1 MPQRVTPPP
10 GCERVQYRSS
20 VITLFTLYA
29 IAFVEEIAIIAVAL
43 RGKLTPRSNAD
54 DSLDTVDCWLQL
66 GVLCAGSIFDWHKRR
81 LVRPLLYLRLV
92 SVVMETGVLGPC
104 TASVMRRCVPA
115 HCAALCLLH
124 PPTGRMMCLLICSVD
139 HYNRAAGQTLHRWHL

>member
-10 GCERVQYRSS
+10 GYERVQYRSS
-20 VITLFTLYA
+20 VISLFALYV
-29 IAFVEEIAIIAVAL
+29 IAFLEEIAIIAVAL
-43 RGKLTPRSNAD
+43 RGIGLFLVQCRRFIGYS
-54 DSLDTVDCWLQL
+54 DCWLHL
-66 GVLCAGSIFDWHKRR
+66 VVLCAGSIFDRHKRR

-104 TASVMRRCVPA
+104 TAPVMRRCVPA

-139 HYNRAAGQTLHRWHL
+139 HCHRAAG